1 MSKYWREV
9 RRVIK
14 QILNNKDIRLVNF
27 AYKGNKSSSQ
37 NDWHKL
43 RNPLR
48 MLFTAL
54 IFEILRK
61 TPPCKIKNAIYR
73 IFGVRIGKG
82 VSIAYNVLPDPLFPE
97 LLTIQDGVMI
107 GSDCELATHEFLRE
121 SFSLARTIIRKN
133 AMISGYTIIRRGV
146 TIGENAI
153 TGAICFVSSD
163 VEDNMFVG
171 GIPAKPIKK
180 LTPEDMKL
188 KKDIEIIKYK
198 E

>member
-1 MSKYWREV
+1 MQQNK
-9 RRVIK
+9 K
-14 QILNNKDIRLVNF
+14 LLNRL
-27 AYKGNKSSSQ
+27 G
-37 NDWHKL
+37 L
-43 RNPLR
+43 L
-48 MLFTAL
+48 LIFTAL

-121 SFSLARTIIRKN
+121 SFSLGRTIIRKN